1 MNKRELEKYIKKCLS
16 YDAYFTIDIRGKYVL
31 FRLYGYDNREVCL
44 IEIPYKNRLDKE
56 AIYTAIVDLINKFD
70 FSFRVTF
77 TSVKEIYDFLN

>member
-1 MNKRELEKYIKKCLS
+1 MNKKEIEKYIKKYLS
-16 YDAYFTIDIRGKYVL
+16 YDAYFTIDIRDKYVL

-56 AIYTAIVDLINKFD
+56 AIYTAIVDLINQFD

-77 TSVKEIYDFLN
+77 TSIKEIYDFLN